1 MGEGRVLQGYPGPD
15 QGEGASEDRGEES
28 VLRGGH
34 QTGRGGKGQ
43 EGEDRQNQG
52 EKDTGTQRNGRARQI
67 PERSAEKDEQPSA
80 SRRPIN
86 YDVTNLSR
94 HPKFLFGSFLVPF
107 WIQKNQ
113 HWNFYL
119 AYNM

>member
-1 MGEGRVLQGYPGPD
+1 MGGRVLQRYPGPD
-15 QGEGASEDRGEES
+15 QGEGAGDDRGEEP

-43 EGEDRQNQG
+43 AGEDRQNQG

-67 PERSAEKDEQPSA
+67 SERSAEKDEQPSA
-80 SRRPIN
+80 SRRPIS

-94 HPKFLFGSFLVPF
+94 HTNLLLVSFLVPF
-107 WIQKNQ
+107 WITKKINI
-113 HWNFYL
+113 
-119 AYNM
+119 